1 METLIR
7 RYLNY
12 LGNVSLEYVRDLESE
27 IDWNDRLISIRG
39 QRGVGKTTMLLQ
51 HILKTF
57 GDCDTTSVIY
67 VSLDNIYF
75 ANHGLLDFIE
85 TLHQRGG

>member
-57 GDCDTTSVIY
+57 GDCDTTNVIY
-67 VSLDNIYF
+67 VSLDNIYKSF
-75 ANHGLLDFIE
+75 PHPQKQL
-85 TLHQRGG
+85 